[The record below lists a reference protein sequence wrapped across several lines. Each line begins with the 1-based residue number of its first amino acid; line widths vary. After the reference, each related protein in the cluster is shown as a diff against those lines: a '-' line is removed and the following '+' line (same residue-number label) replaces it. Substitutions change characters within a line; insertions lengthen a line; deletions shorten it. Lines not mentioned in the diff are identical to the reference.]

1 LAHRQTKI
9 LTILVSAL
17 ALTGLVWALG
27 SAPEVVDAQWDPSAA
42 VPVWDINQ
50 DEVVSVLT
58 HSEDTAIQLT
68 LREEQWWITQP
79 ERSRASPAVVGTLLD
94 DLGNLSL
101 GIEVPNA
108 SLVDYG
114 LDEEKRKRITI
125 QLANKESLELWVGDA
140 APIGWRTYVQRPGGP
155 VVVVPGRLGQTV
167 FKSVKELRDVAFV
180 RFELSNSSAVQITSQ
195 AGTLDVYS
203 DDGRWWVR
211 GYGRAYPNRVDE
223 LFVGLANL
231 RLDGWMDGVADE
243 GIAEPVFDVKIQL
256 TDGQEVG
263 FQVGTHMPMGRLV
276 RTNTGAAGYV
286 QEATLAL
293 LNQGPNHVLDP
304 KAFHI

>member
-1 LAHRQTKI
+1 MAHRQTKI

-140 APIGWRTYVQRPGGP
+140 APIG
-155 VVVVPGRLGQTV
+155 
-167 FKSVKELRDVAFV
+167 
-180 RFELSNSSAVQITSQ
+180 
-195 AGTLDVYS
+195 
-203 DDGRWWVR
+203 
-211 GYGRAYPNRVDE
+211 
-223 LFVGLANL
+223 
-231 RLDGWMDGVADE
+231 
-243 GIAEPVFDVKIQL
+243 
-256 TDGQEVG
+256 
-263 FQVGTHMPMGRLV
+263 
-276 RTNTGAAGYV
+276 
-286 QEATLAL
+286 
-293 LNQGPNHVLDP
+293 
-304 KAFHI
+304 